1 LNSKLNLKRI
11 KEKGYEYIVS
21 SRIKSMKKAIQEA
34 ILNEEGYITV
44 GKGITEKGITGKG
57 KAEKR

>member
-1 LNSKLNLKRI
+1 
-11 KEKGYEYIVS
+11 
-21 SRIKSMKKAIQEA
+21 MKKEIQEA

>member
-1 LNSKLNLKRI
+1 
-11 KEKGYEYIVS
+11 
-21 SRIKSMKKAIQEA
+21 MKKEIQEA

-44 GKGITEKGITGKG
+44 GKGITEKRITGKG